1 MGITEIVQSS
11 GWKSFTAKLYGFG
24 ASIVIIGALFKIQH
38 WPGAGVALATGLI
51 IESIIFFF
59 SAFEPLHEEL
69 DWTLVYPELAGMSDP
84 DEIDEYKEQAIA
96 DRNVGLQK
104 FDELFEQSQINAEDV
119 RSLGKHLNTISNT
132 TETIG
137 DITSASLATK
147 EYFNKM
153 GTAAEKM
160 DNVATAYGT
169 NTGELNESVSTLADS
184 YKNTASLIDEK
195 GKDIADKFAASSSNL
210 TATYEAMSGEV
221 KQEHTNI
228 SQSQKQFN
236 DQLETLN
243 KNLADLNI
251 GKRFVLTAD
260 RAGGCRIHG
269 RWFAAFSEHFCATT
283 GATSARSLR
292 LVHIMTLLN
301 CFRGRKESGRRL
313 WLRIFPPGCRPSGQ
327 CLFRPERG
335 RQTRSL
341 YFSARENH
349 NRPR

>member
-38 WPGAGVALATGLI
+38 WPGAGAALTSGLL
-51 IESIIFFF
+51 IEAVIFFF

-119 RSLGKHLNTISNT
+119 RSLGKHLNTISST

-147 EYFNKM
+147 EYFDKM

-169 NTGELNESVSTLADS
+169 NTGELNESVNTLAES
-184 YKNTASLIDEK
+184 YKNTASMIDSK
-195 GKDIADKFAASSSNL
+195 GKDIAENFATSSANL

-221 KQEHTNI
+221 KEEHTNI
-228 SQSQKQFN
+228 SHSQKQFN
-236 DQLETLN
+236 DQLATLN
-243 KNLADLNI
+243 KNLAELNTSYADQVKGSQDHLQGTAGVYKGLNEMI
-251 GKRFVLTAD
+251 TSLQISVEETQKYKGEIVKLSESLSELNNVYGNMLTAMS
-260 RAGGCRIHG
+260 I
-269 RWFAAFSEHFCATT
+269 
-283 GATSARSLR
+283 
-292 LVHIMTLLN
+292 
-301 CFRGRKESGRRL
+301 RKK
-313 WLRIFPPGCRPSGQ
+313 
-327 CLFRPERG
+327 
-335 RQTRSL
+335 
-341 YFSARENH
+341 
-349 NRPR
+349 

>member
-38 WPGAGVALATGLI
+38 WPGAGVALASGLI

-119 RSLGKHLNTISNT
+119 RSLGKHLNTISTT

-169 NTGELNESVSTLADS
+169 NTGELNESVNTLASS
-184 YKNTASLIDEK
+184 YKNTASLIDAK
-195 GKDIADKFAASSSNL
+195 GKDIADKFASSSANL

-221 KQEHTNI
+221 KEEHTNI

-236 DQLETLN
+236 QQLEALN
-243 KNLADLNI
+243 KNLADLNLSYTDQVKGSKEHLQGTAGVYTGLNEMI
-251 GKRFVLTAD
+251 SSLKASVDETQKYKNEIVKLSESLSELNNVYGNMLTAMS
-260 RAGGCRIHG
+260 I
-269 RWFAAFSEHFCATT
+269 
-283 GATSARSLR
+283 
-292 LVHIMTLLN
+292 
-301 CFRGRKESGRRL
+301 RKK
-313 WLRIFPPGCRPSGQ
+313 
-327 CLFRPERG
+327 
-335 RQTRSL
+335 
-341 YFSARENH
+341 
-349 NRPR
+349 

>member
-1 MGITEIVQSS
+1 MGVTEIVQSS

-24 ASIVIIGALFKIQH
+24 ASLVIIGALFKIQH
-38 WPGAGVALATGLI
+38 WPGSTVALAAGLI
-51 IESIIFFF
+51 TEAIIFFF

-104 FDELFEQSQINAEDV
+104 FDELFQQSQINAEDV
-119 RSLGKHLNTISNT
+119 RSLGKHLNTISST

-137 DITSASLATK
+137 DITTASLATK

-153 GTAAEKM
+153 GSAAQNM

-169 NTGELNESVSTLADS
+169 NTGALNESVNTLAES
-184 YKNTASLIDEK
+184 YKSTASLIDQK
-195 GKDIADKFAASSSNL
+195 GKDIADKFSASSANL

-236 DQLETLN
+236 GQLENLN
-243 KNLADLNI
+243 KNLADLNSSYSDQVKGSQDHLQGTSGVYKGLNEMI
-251 GKRFVLTAD
+251 SSLQASVEETQKYKNEIVKL
-260 RAGGCRIHG
+260 
-269 RWFAAFSEHFCATT
+269 SESLSELNNVY
-283 GATSARSLR
+283 GNMLSAMS
-292 LVHIMTLLN
+292 I
-301 CFRGRKESGRRL
+301 RKK
-313 WLRIFPPGCRPSGQ
+313 
-327 CLFRPERG
+327 
-335 RQTRSL
+335 
-341 YFSARENH
+341 
-349 NRPR
+349 

>member
-38 WPGAGVALATGLI
+38 WPGAGIALASGLI

-119 RSLGKHLNTISNT
+119 RSLGKHLNTISTT

-169 NTGELNESVSTLADS
+169 NTGELNESVNTLASS
-184 YKNTASLIDEK
+184 YKNTASLIDAK
-195 GKDIADKFAASSSNL
+195 GKDIADKFASSSANL

-221 KQEHTNI
+221 KEEHTNI

-236 DQLETLN
+236 QQLEALN
-243 KNLADLNI
+243 KNLADLNLSYTDQVKGSKEHLQGTAGVYTGLNEMI
-251 GKRFVLTAD
+251 SSLKASVDETQKYKNEIVKLSDSLSELNNVYGNMLTAMS
-260 RAGGCRIHG
+260 I
-269 RWFAAFSEHFCATT
+269 
-283 GATSARSLR
+283 
-292 LVHIMTLLN
+292 
-301 CFRGRKESGRRL
+301 RKK
-313 WLRIFPPGCRPSGQ
+313 
-327 CLFRPERG
+327 
-335 RQTRSL
+335 
-341 YFSARENH
+341 
-349 NRPR
+349 

>member
-38 WPGAGVALATGLI
+38 WPGAGVALTAGLT
-51 IESIIFFF
+51 IEAIIFFF

-119 RSLGKHLNTISNT
+119 RSLGKHLNTISST

-160 DNVATAYGT
+160 DTVASAYGS
-169 NTGELNESVSTLADS
+169 NTGELNESVNTLAES
-184 YKNTASLIDEK
+184 YKNTASLIDAK
-195 GKDIADKFAASSSNL
+195 GKDIADKFAASSANL

-221 KQEHTNI
+221 KEEHASI
-228 SQSQKQFN
+228 SQSQQQFN
-236 DQLETLN
+236 QQLEALSR
-243 KNLADLNI
+243 NLADLNATYTDQVKGSKDHLQGTAGVYTGLNDMI
-251 GKRFVLTAD
+251 ASLKVSVEETQKYKQEIVKLSESISELNNVYGNMLTAMS
-260 RAGGCRIHG
+260 I
-269 RWFAAFSEHFCATT
+269 
-283 GATSARSLR
+283 
-292 LVHIMTLLN
+292 
-301 CFRGRKESGRRL
+301 RKK
-313 WLRIFPPGCRPSGQ
+313 
-327 CLFRPERG
+327 
-335 RQTRSL
+335 
-341 YFSARENH
+341 
-349 NRPR
+349 

>member
-38 WPGAGVALATGLI
+38 WPGSTVALASGLI

-104 FDELFEQSQINAEDV
+104 FDELFQQSQINAEDV
-119 RSLGKHLNTISNT
+119 RSLGKHLNTISST

-137 DITSASLATK
+137 DITTSSLATK
-147 EYFNKM
+147 EYFDKM

-169 NTGELNESVSTLADS
+169 NTGELNQSVNTLAES
-184 YKNTASLIDEK
+184 YKSTASLIDQK
-195 GKDIADKFAASSSNL
+195 GKDIADKFASSSANL

-221 KQEHTNI
+221 KQEHSNI
-228 SQSQKQFN
+228 SQNQRQFN
-236 DQLETLN
+236 EQLESLT
-243 KNLADLNI
+243 KNLGDLNLSYSDQVKGSKDHLQGTSGVYQGLNEMI
-251 GKRFVLTAD
+251 TSLQASVEETQKYKNEIVKL
-260 RAGGCRIHG
+260 
-269 RWFAAFSEHFCATT
+269 SESLSELNNVY
-283 GATSARSLR
+283 GNMLSAMS
-292 LVHIMTLLN
+292 I
-301 CFRGRKESGRRL
+301 RKK
-313 WLRIFPPGCRPSGQ
+313 
-327 CLFRPERG
+327 
-335 RQTRSL
+335 
-341 YFSARENH
+341 
-349 NRPR
+349 

>member
-11 GWKSFTAKLYGFG
+11 GWKNFTAKLYGFG

-38 WPGAGVALATGLI
+38 WPGAGVALASGLI

-119 RSLGKHLNTISNT
+119 RSLGKHLNTISTT

-169 NTGELNESVSTLADS
+169 NTGELNESVNTLASS
-184 YKNTASLIDEK
+184 YKNTASLIDAK
-195 GKDIADKFAASSSNL
+195 GKDIADKFASSSANL

-221 KQEHTNI
+221 KEEHTNI

-236 DQLETLN
+236 QQLEALN
-243 KNLADLNI
+243 KNLADLNLSYTDQVQGSKEHLQGTAGVYTGLNEMI
-251 GKRFVLTAD
+251 SSLKASVDETQKYKNEIVKLSDSLSELNNVYGNMLTAMS
-260 RAGGCRIHG
+260 I
-269 RWFAAFSEHFCATT
+269 
-283 GATSARSLR
+283 
-292 LVHIMTLLN
+292 
-301 CFRGRKESGRRL
+301 RKK
-313 WLRIFPPGCRPSGQ
+313 
-327 CLFRPERG
+327 
-335 RQTRSL
+335 
-341 YFSARENH
+341 
-349 NRPR
+349 

>member
-119 RSLGKHLNTISNT
+119 RSLGKHLNTISST
-132 TETIG
+132 TETIS

-169 NTGELNESVSTLADS
+169 NTGELNESVNTLASS
-184 YKNTASLIDEK
+184 YKNTASLIEAK
-195 GKDIADKFAASSSNL
+195 GKDIADKFASSSANL

-221 KQEHTNI
+221 KEEHTNI

-236 DQLETLN
+236 QQLETLN

-251 GKRFVLTAD
+251 SYSDQVKGSKEHLQGTAGVYTGLNDMITSLKASVDETQKYKNEIVKLSESLSELNNVYGNMLTAMS
-260 RAGGCRIHG
+260 I
-269 RWFAAFSEHFCATT
+269 
-283 GATSARSLR
+283 
-292 LVHIMTLLN
+292 
-301 CFRGRKESGRRL
+301 RKK
-313 WLRIFPPGCRPSGQ
+313 
-327 CLFRPERG
+327 
-335 RQTRSL
+335 
-341 YFSARENH
+341 
-349 NRPR
+349 